1 MVTGKIIITKSCF
14 SVADFSL
21 GGTTSITYTQHF
33 DRYQFVQVKKSGGL
47 NRAYPHDDYFEG
59 RMIEE

>member
-14 SVADFSL
+14 NVTDFSL

-33 DRYQFVQVKKSGGL
+33 DQYQFVQVKKSRGL
-47 NRAYPHDDYFEG
+47 NRADPTDDYFEG